1 MEAATA
7 GSLPEPAPTPPE
19 PPTPG
24 HPHGPIGNR
33 ALALASLGALG
44 VVYGDIGTSPLYAMK
59 ECLAWAPERADGKR
73 VFANG
78 LEASAHAVPPNLENV
93 LGVLSLMFWAL
104 MLVVCLKYLVFVLRA
119 DNKGEGG
126 ILALAALVEGD
137 DGKPKPRD
145 PNTKIRIAVPIL
157 LGLFGTGLLFGDGA
171 ITPAISVLGAM
182 EGLSE
187 KSSAL
192 TYLVVPITVG
202 ILICLFAVQRFGTGK
217 IGVAFGP
224 VMLIWFFAIGILGLR
239 WILVEPGVLSAINP
253 LHAVTFL
260 SDHGMH
266 GFLLIGLVFLVVTG
280 GEALYADMGH
290 FGRRPIRIAWF
301 TIALPGVLLN
311 YFGQGAVLL
320 HEPIG
325 TVQNPFYA
333 LVGDGFLIPM
343 LVLATLA
350 AVIASQ
356 ALISGVF
363 SITRQAMQLGYWPRV
378 TVVHTSATA
387 EGQIYIPEMNWLLMA
402 GTLAVVL
409 QFRSAT
415 NLAAAYGIAVTGTMG
430 ITTYLFYLV
439 CRRRWS
445 YSQPKALAFLIP
457 FLMIDLAF
465 FSANAVKILDGGW
478 FPLAIG
484 VVVFAVM
491 TTWWRGRIELAQLM
505 DSSVMADEVFLAD
518 VAATRP
524 PRVRGTAVF
533 MSSTPGGIPNVLM
546 HHMKHNQVLHDQVVL
561 FSLST
566 LNIPY
571 VKAESSLEVRE
582 LGEGFYRVICK
593 VGFIQDTDVP
603 KILKRCEE
611 RGIRAVPMM
620 TTYYLGR
627 QTLLT
632 SGEARLARWRKLLF
646 AFLAR
651 NARPP
656 TAFFNLPPNRVVE
669 LGLQIEM

>member
-1 MEAATA
+1 MEAAA
-7 GSLPEPAPTPPE
+7 VAAPPQAHHHGSN
-19 PPTPG
+19 G
-24 HPHGPIGNR
+24 R
-33 ALALASLGALG
+33 KALALASLGALG
-44 VVYGDIGTSPLYAMK
+44 VVYGDIGTSPLYAIK
-59 ECLAWAPERADGKR
+59 ECLAWAPQNAEGKR

-78 LEASAHAVPPNLENV
+78 LEASAHAVQPTYDNV

-126 ILALAALVEGD
+126 ILALAALVEGE
-137 DGKPKPRD
+137 DGKPKERVPGAKLRLA
-145 PNTKIRIAVPIL
+145 IPIL

-187 KSSAL
+187 QSSTL
-192 TYLVVPITVG
+192 THLVVPITVG
-202 ILICLFAVQRFGTGK
+202 ILIGLFVVQRFGTGK
-217 IGVAFGP
+217 IGIAFGP
-224 VMLIWFFAIGILGLR
+224 IMLIWFFAIGALGLR
-239 WILVEPGVLSAINP
+239 SILVEPGVFA
-253 LHAVTFL
+253 AVDPRHGVSFL
-260 SDHGMH
+260 LDNGVH
-266 GFLLIGLVFLVVTG
+266 GFLLVGLVFLVVTG

-301 TIALPGVLLN
+301 AIALPGVMLN

-333 LVGDGFLIPM
+333 TADGFLVPM

-378 TVVHTSATA
+378 TIVHTSANA

-409 QFRSAT
+409 QFRSST

-439 CRRRWS
+439 CRRRWGVS
-445 YSQPKALAFLIP
+445 RPKALAFLIP
-457 FLMIDLAF
+457 FLIIDATF
-465 FSANAVKILDGGW
+465 FSANAAKVLDGGW

-484 VVVFAVM
+484 VIVFVVM
-491 TTWWRGRIELAQLM
+491 TTWWRGRSELSTLM
-505 DSSVMADEVFLAD
+505 DAGQLDDNMFLD
-518 VAATRP
+518 DLATAMP
-524 PRVRGTAVF
+524 ARVRGTAVF

-546 HHMKHNQVLHDQVVL
+546 HHLKHNQVLHDQVVL

-566 LNIPY
+566 LNVPY
-571 VKAESSLEVRE
+571 VSAEKSLEVRE
-582 LGEGFYRVICK
+582 LGHGFFRVICK
-593 VGFIQDTDVP
+593 VGFMQDTDVP
-603 KILKRCEE
+603 KILARCE
-611 RGIRAVPMM
+611 GLTAQPMT

-632 SGEARLARWRKLLF
+632 DGGSKLARWRKLLF
-646 AFLAR
+646 SFLSR

-669 LGLQIEM
+669 LGLQIQM